1 MRLQRGIRNGRN
13 QNNLFS
19 NIEIITTA
27 VYLLGGS
34 SRYIDTEDIAIK
46 ANEIAPGR
54 FAWRKYPEQINIG
67 NVRKRLSDAKNLKK
81 GGYLLGSFK
90 KGWILSERGVI
101 FCSKYAEALK
111 KMDLSR
117 APKNK
122 KEMIWQHRERERM
135 LSTLAYEKVCLNNEH
150 LITTQE
156 ADEFFRID
164 DYVTGEARK
173 EKLAR
178 LINTF
183 GEDPELGR
191 AIKLLTKK
199 VRKI

>member
-1 MRLQRGIRNGRN
+1 MNNRD
-13 QNNLFS
+13 QNRLFS
-19 NIEIITTA
+19 NIEIITIS

-34 SRYIDTEDIAIK
+34 SRYIDTEDVAVK
-46 ANEIAPGR
+46 ANEVAPGR

-67 NVRKRLSDAKNLKK
+67 NIRKRLSDAKNLKK
-81 GGYLLGSFK
+81 AGLLLGSFK
-90 KGWILSERGVI
+90 KGWILSEKGLV
-101 FCSKYAEALK
+101 FCGKYAKDFK

-117 APKNK
+117 TPKNK
-122 KEMIWQHRERERM
+122 KEMLWQHRERERM
-135 LSTLAYEKVCLNNEH
+135 FSTLAFEKVCLNKEH

-156 ADEFFRID
+156 AEDFFRID

-183 GEDPELGR
+183 GEDPELGQ
-191 AIKLLTKK
+191 AINLLIKK